1 MSYYRNWVGL
11 FLLGTINNLPYV
23 IVTSAAS
30 TIADSFGKKN
40 LIGLVF
46 GANVALSAVV
56 KTVNGAFMLKVPYW
70 IRYVINA
77 ILMLIG
83 LFGVAY
89 APSFWFSLVCI
100 MCVGASSAFGEN
112 VALGYLRLFPS
123 KMVNA
128 WSSGTGM
135 AGVLG
140 SVIYIAFGCVVG
152 AGGDNQVHLRHLTQY
167 AFLLTSPAVAVYL
180 FSYFF
185 IIKAPDQ
192 SPIAEEPS
200 QIQSDPE
207 REKLLG
213 NNAVN
218 CADSD
223 IEEHVAN
230 VLAGPK
236 ESWVKRI
243 WRCTRLVLWLAF
255 NLFAVYLFEYVAQGC
270 AAKVRPKKEYN
281 IGCPELY
288 AALSLC
294 YQAGVFVSRSSVQ
307 LVQIRRVE
315 VLSVLQCINMVL
327 WVIDVHY
334 KFIPVTILPAL
345 MIYVGLLGGASYV
358 NIFYLLLHDTK
369 YSDKDRELCI
379 NITALFITFGIIGGT
394 VLETILFNTALKN
407 D

>member
-1 MSYYRNWVGL
+1 MNLRNWIGL

-46 GANVALSAVV
+46 GANVALSAIV
-56 KTVNGAFMLKVPYW
+56 KAVNGAFLLNVHYG
-70 IRYVINA
+70 IRFTINA
-77 ILMLIG
+77 GLMLIG

-100 MCVGASSAFGEN
+100 VFVGSSSAFGEN

-140 SVIYIAFGCVVG
+140 SVLYIGFGCVVG
-152 AGGDNQVHLRHLTQY
+152 AGGENETKLRNLTQY

-180 FSYFF
+180 VSYFWV
-185 IIKAPDQ
+185 IRTPGSRSAPSVQ
-192 SPIAEEPS
+192 ESEEKEPILGPTFGDDDDKEN
-200 QIQSDPE
+200 PE
-207 REKLLG
+207 GAL
-213 NNAVN
+213 
-218 CADSD
+218 
-223 IEEHVAN
+223 
-230 VLAGPK
+230 
-236 ESWVKRI
+236 KRI
-243 WRCTRLVLWLAF
+243 LRCTRLVWWMSI
-255 NLFAVYLFEYVAQGC
+255 NLCAVYLFEYVAQGC
-270 AAKVRPKKEYN
+270 AAKVRPSSEYH

-288 AALSLC
+288 AGLSLC

-307 LVQIRRVE
+307 MFQIRRVE
-315 VLSVLQCINMVL
+315 ILSILQFINMCL

-334 KFIPVTILPAL
+334 KFLPTSILPTL

-358 NIFYLLLHDTK
+358 NIFYLLLNDVK
-369 YSDKDRELCI
+369 YPQKDRELCI
-379 NITALFITFGIIGGT
+379 NIAAIFITIGIISGT
-394 VLETILFNTALKN
+394 VLETILFSTILKN